1 MAIPDHA
8 GLINDE
14 GLRNARGTPGGGD
27 PSPLVCPNG
36 NIRIAPFGEQ
46 FCSIGWLVL
55 IVDPIYRSDTG
66 FGDAH
71 QEWGLGSARKAPGR
85 KYVHQDNLPGKE
97 GGSCEPGTS
106 EPPTGGKSKTRS
118 GTM

>member
-1 MAIPDHA
+1 MRISDWSSDVCSSDLTGMAIPDHA

-36 NIRIAPFGEQ
+36 NIRIAPFGEP

-55 IVDPIYRSDTG
+55 IVDPIDRSDTG

-71 QEWGLGSARKAPGR
+71 QEWVLGSARKAPGR
-85 KYVHQDNLPGKE
+85 KYVHQDNL
-97 GGSCEPGTS
+97 
-106 EPPTGGKSKTRS
+106 S
-118 GTM
+118 GTEVGA

>member
-36 NIRIAPFGEQ
+36 NIRIAPFGEP

-71 QEWGLGSARKAPGR
+71 QEWVLGSARKAPGR
-85 KYVHQDNLPGKE
+85 KYVHQDKSE
-97 GGSCEPGTS
+97 EHTS
-106 EPPTGGKSKTRS
+106 ELQSLMRISYAVSCLKKN
-118 GTM
+118 